1 MPLPY
6 NQRTCYCG
14 QVSEKLLGTSVL
26 VAGWVHRRRDHGGM
40 VFVDLRDREGMVQVK
55 FNPETDPEAHRTAGR
70 LRSEFCIAVRGD
82 VALRPADMVNPKMPT
97 GRVEIEARQV
107 DILSECPT
115 PKFEIGDKLDVGDE
129 LRLQYRYMDL
139 RRPVMQ
145 RALRTRHRIIKTVRD
160 HFDREGFVEIETP
173 ILTKSTP
180 EGARDYLVPSRVHPG
195 TFYALPQSPQIFKQ
209 LLMIAG
215 FDRYMQIA
223 RCFRDEDLRADR
235 QPEFTQL
242 DMEMS
247 FVQPDDVFNVIEGA
261 VVAIM
266 KEIHG
271 IEIPRP
277 FPRMKFADA
286 MREYGTDAPDTRYDL
301 RIVDVTDIARKTDFK
316 VFSDAIARG
325 GAVRCLRIPG
335 GGDMTRKDL
344 DTLAEDLK
352 GIGAGGM
359 PYVKVVQATEHTEN
373 TERMQAG
380 GAPSQPSAPS
390 ASSVAN
396 PNAGEGDLAFQIG
409 AAKFFTP
416 ELTAELCKATGA
428 TAGDVLCFAADKTQ
442 NVGKYLAWLRGV
454 IARRRGLIPQG
465 KWNYLW
471 IVDVPMFERG
481 DEDDRWYSVHHPF
494 TAPRDEDV
502 EFLESDPGRVR
513 SKGYDLVLNGIELG
527 SGSIRIHRADVQ
539 QKIFKLLGIS
549 PEEQRHRFGF
559 LLDALSHGPPP
570 HGGIALGLD
579 RVAMLLTGQDN
590 LREVLA
596 FPKTQRA
603 YCPLTEAPSTV
614 SRNQLDDLFIRLV
627 PPK

>member
-1 MPLPY
+1 
-6 NQRTCYCG
+6 
-14 QVSEKLLGTSVL
+14 

-55 FNPETDPEAHRTAGR
+55 FNPETDPDAHRVAGR
-70 LRSEFCIAVRGD
+70 LRSEFCIVVRGD
-82 VALRPADMVNPKMPT
+82 VVERPADMINPKMAT
-97 GRVEIEARQV
+97 GRIEVEARQV

-115 PKFEIGDKLDVGDE
+115 PKFEIADKIDVSDE
-129 LRLQYRYMDL
+129 LRLKYRYIDL

-145 RALRTRHRIIKTVRD
+145 QALRTRHRIIKTVRD
-160 HFDREGFVEIETP
+160 HFDAEGFIEIETP
-173 ILTKSTP
+173 ILTRSTP

-209 LLMIAG
+209 LLMIGG
-215 FDRYMQIA
+215 FDKYLQIA

-247 FVQPDDVFNVIEGA
+247 FVQADDVFNVIEGA
-261 VVAIM
+261 VAAVMKAI
-266 KEIHG
+266 HDVDV
-271 IEIPRP
+271 PRP

-286 MREYGTDAPDTRYDL
+286 MRDYGTDAPDTRYDPK
-301 RIVDVTDIARKTDFK
+301 IQDVTEVARKTDFK
-316 VFSDAIARG
+316 VFNDAITRG
-325 GAVRCLRIPG
+325 GVVRCLPIPG

-359 PYVKVVQATEHTEN
+359 PYVKIVDE
-373 TERMQAG
+373 G
-380 GAPSQPSAPS
+380 GK
-390 ASSVAN
+390 
-396 PNAGEGDLAFQIG
+396 LALQIG
-409 AAKFFTP
+409 VAKFFTP
-416 ELTAELCKATGA
+416 ELTAELCRATGA
-428 TAGDVLCFAADKTQ
+428 GAGDVLCFAADREQ

-454 IARRRGLIPQG
+454 IARRRGLIPAG

-481 DEDDRWYSVHHPF
+481 EDDQRWYSMHHPF

-502 EFLESDPGRVR
+502 ELLDSDPGRVR
-513 SKGYDLVLNGIELG
+513 SKGYDLVLNGLELG

-549 PEEQRHRFGF
+549 LEEQRHRFGF

-579 RVAMLLTGQDN
+579 RVTMLLTGQDN
-590 LREVLA
+590 LREVFS

-603 YCPLTEAPSTV
+603 YCPMTEAPSTV
-614 SRNQLDDLFIRLV
+614 SQDQLDDLCIRLA
-627 PPK
+627 PSK

>member
-1 MPLPY
+1 
-6 NQRTCYCG
+6 
-14 QVSEKLLGTSVL
+14 

-55 FNPETDPEAHRTAGR
+55 FNPETDPDAHRVAGR
-70 LRSEFCIAVRGD
+70 LRSEFCIVVRGD
-82 VALRPADMVNPKMPT
+82 VVERPADMINPKMAT
-97 GRVEIEARQV
+97 GRIEVEARQV

-115 PKFEIGDKLDVGDE
+115 PKFEIADKIDVSDE
-129 LRLQYRYMDL
+129 LRLKYRYIDL

-145 RALRTRHRIIKTVRD
+145 QALRTRHRIIKTVRD
-160 HFDREGFVEIETP
+160 HFDAEGFIEIETP
-173 ILTKSTP
+173 ILTRSTP

-209 LLMIAG
+209 LLMIGG
-215 FDRYMQIA
+215 FDKYLQIA

-247 FVQPDDVFNVIEGA
+247 FVQADDVFNVIEGA
-261 VVAIM
+261 VAAVMKAI
-266 KEIHG
+266 HDVDV
-271 IEIPRP
+271 PRP

-286 MREYGTDAPDTRYDL
+286 MRDYGTDAPDTRYDL
-301 RIVDVTDIARKTDFK
+301 KIQDVTEVARKTDFK
-316 VFSDAIARG
+316 VFNDAITRG
-325 GAVRCLRIPG
+325 GVVRCLPIPG

-359 PYVKVVQATEHTEN
+359 PYVKIVDE
-373 TERMQAG
+373 G
-380 GAPSQPSAPS
+380 GK
-390 ASSVAN
+390 
-396 PNAGEGDLAFQIG
+396 LALQIG
-409 AAKFFTP
+409 VAKFFTP
-416 ELTAELCKATGA
+416 ELTAELCRATGA
-428 TAGDVLCFAADKTQ
+428 GAGDVLCFAADREQ

-454 IARRRGLIPQG
+454 IARRRGLIPAG

-481 DEDDRWYSVHHPF
+481 EDDQRWYSMHHPF

-502 EFLESDPGRVR
+502 ELLDSDPGRVR
-513 SKGYDLVLNGIELG
+513 SKGYDLVLNGLELG

-549 PEEQRHRFGF
+549 LEEQRHRFGF

-579 RVAMLLTGQDN
+579 RVTMLLTGQDN
-590 LREVLA
+590 LREVFS

-603 YCPLTEAPSTV
+603 YCPMTEAPSTV
-614 SRNQLDDLFIRLV
+614 SQDQLDDLCIRLA
-627 PPK
+627 PSK